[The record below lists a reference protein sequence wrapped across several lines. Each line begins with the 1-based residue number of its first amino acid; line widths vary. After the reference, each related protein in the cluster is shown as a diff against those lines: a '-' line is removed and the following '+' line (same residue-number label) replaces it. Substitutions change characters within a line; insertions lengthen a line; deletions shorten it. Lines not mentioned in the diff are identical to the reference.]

1 MKIKIYQVDAFTNKV
16 FGGNPAAVCPL
27 KSWLSDEIMQAIAAE
42 NNLAETAFYV
52 PQDNDFH
59 LRWFT
64 PTTEVALCGHATLA
78 TAHILFST
86 FNYMKEEIRFH
97 SLSGL
102 LRVKKDVDWLSMD
115 FPADELVPAE
125 LPAEIRQGLSVEP
138 KEVYKGKTDY
148 MVVLESQKQA
158 AELQPDFKALAKRKE
173 VRGTIVTAPGQEV
186 DFVSRCFY
194 PQSGVDEDP
203 VTGSAHTTMI
213 PYWAEKLG
221 KSHLVAV
228 QLSSRKGL
236 LRCRYSGSRVEIA
249 GQTVTYMKG
258 EMEV

>member
-27 KSWLSDEIMQAIAAE
+27 KSWLPDEIMQAIAAE
-42 NNLAETAFYV
+42 NNLPETAFYV
-52 PQDNDFH
+52 PQGNDFH

-102 LRVKKDVDWLSMD
+102 LRVKKDSDWLSMD

-125 LPAEIRQGLSVEP
+125 LPAEIRQGLRIAS

-148 MVVLESQKQA
+148 LVVLESQKQVE
-158 AELQPDFKALAKRKE
+158 ELQPDCRILAKTKE
-173 VRGTIVTAPGQEV
+173 ARGTIVTAPGQEA
-186 DFVSRCFY
+186 DFISRCFY
-194 PQSGVDEDP
+194 PQSGIDEDP

-236 LRCRYSGSRVEIA
+236 LRCRYSGNRVEIA
-249 GQTVTYMKG
+249 GQAVTYMKG
-258 EMEV
+258 EMEI